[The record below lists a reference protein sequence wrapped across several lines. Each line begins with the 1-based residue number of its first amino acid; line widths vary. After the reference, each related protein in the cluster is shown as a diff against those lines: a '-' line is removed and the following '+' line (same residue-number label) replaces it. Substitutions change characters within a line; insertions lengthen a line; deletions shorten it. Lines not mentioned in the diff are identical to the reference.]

1 MPTYTYQCLECSHV
15 FDVFHSMSETVE
27 VCEKCNATKV
37 KRLLSKPLNIKK
49 SANFGKKKPG
59 SVVKQ
64 YIKDVKE
71 EIKAEKRRIKSTEY
85 EAK

>member
-15 FDVFHSMSETVE
+15 FDQFHSMSETVE
-27 VCEKCNATKV
+27 ACEKCDAKV

-49 SANFGKKKPG
+49 STNFGKKKPG

-85 EAK
+85 EAE